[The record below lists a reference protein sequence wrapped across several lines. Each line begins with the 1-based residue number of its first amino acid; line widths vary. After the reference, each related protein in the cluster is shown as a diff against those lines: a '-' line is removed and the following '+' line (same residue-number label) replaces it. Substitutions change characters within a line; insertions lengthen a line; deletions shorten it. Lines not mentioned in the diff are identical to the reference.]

1 MAEFQASAVQGCVG
15 QDTAETTLDTPR
27 AGHHMVLSSPRGPA
41 NIHVPEAHVTAS
53 APGLCP
59 GVPCMISLRLK
70 GLLRVGSRFPLEQWR
85 ALISPLP
92 MGFGVLAREVLARG
106 APTPDKGVERLQALS

>member
-1 MAEFQASAVQGCVG
+1 
-15 QDTAETTLDTPR
+15 
-27 AGHHMVLSSPRGPA
+27 
-41 NIHVPEAHVTAS
+41 
-53 APGLCP
+53 
-59 GVPCMISLRLK
+59 MISLRLK

-106 APTPDKGVERLQALS
+106 APTPGKGVERLQALS